1 MTIRTLH
8 LIRHGQTDWN
18 RDKRVQGHAES
29 ELTEL
34 GRQQA
39 ASLAPLLRRHCVDAV
54 YHSSSVRTR
63 QTAEILFQ
71 DTRLSLSPCDHLKEI
86 YLGPWEGR
94 LQNEVRDSHPEQF
107 EYFWNRP
114 DRFCLEQAE
123 TFEQVQQRALARIR
137 ELLQSPHRNLA
148 LVSHGVWIKTVLCA
162 IEGRDLGRLWE
173 PPIMHNCAHSIIEV
187 QGAAMRITQ
196 SAQKPPLNQ

>member
-1 MTIRTLH
+1 MTTRTLH

-18 RDKRVQGHAES
+18 RDRRVQGHAES

-39 ASLAPLLRRHCVDAV
+39 ASLAPLLRGHPIDAV

-63 QTAEILFQ
+63 QTAEILFR
-71 DTRLSLSPCDHLKEI
+71 DTALVLSPCDHLKEI

-94 LQNEVRDSHPEQF
+94 LQAEVRDSHPDQF
-107 EYFWNRP
+107 EYFWSRP
-114 DRFCLEQAE
+114 DRFFLEQAE
-123 TFEQVQQRALARIR
+123 TFEQVQRRAMKRIK
-137 ELLQSPHRNLA
+137 ELLESPHRNLA

-173 PPIMHNCAHSIIEV
+173 PPIMHNCAHSIVEV
-187 QGAAMRITQ
+187 RGDDMRIIQ
-196 SAQKPPLNQ
+196 FAQKPPVNQ